1 MLGSDGGLSLGEG
14 ASCFDVSILSVA
26 PGDDMPDQKIAPR
39 YRADITA
46 GSLKV
51 TESRRIADLLINKVD
66 GAGWSDAIVKRN
78 ILQAKSPATARR
90 LSQLI
95 RLRLETL
102 GPDIWKLIRD
112 GQGPVAIHATFAAA
126 VKQSPLLGDFLAL
139 VVADQ
144 YRRFGK
150 TLSNKM
156 FSDYL
161 DGCRE
166 RDPLM
171 PAWTEETRLRV
182 RSSVFQMLA
191 QAGYIENTRSLKL
204 QSVHVADPVVRCLIR
219 TRDRRSRTGLLEPS
233 GAVDRGRAGVS
244 DDRQVAASVHPRRS
258 GGSRAWACCPPAAG
272 LRRPAIRRS
281 R

>member
-1 MLGSDGGLSLGEG
+1 
-14 ASCFDVSILSVA
+14 
-26 PGDDMPDQKIAPR
+26 MPDVKTAPR

-51 TESRRIADLLINKVD
+51 TESRRIADLLINQVD
-66 GAGWSDAIVKRN
+66 AAGWSDAIVKRN

-90 LSQLI
+90 LAQLI
-95 RLRLETL
+95 RSRLETL
-102 GPDIWKLIRD
+102 GPDIWRLIRD

-150 TLSNKM
+150 VLTNKM

-171 PAWTEETRLRV
+171 PEWTEETRLRV

-191 QAGYIENTRSLKL
+191 QAGYIENTRNLKL
-204 QSVHVADPVVRCLIR
+204 QSVHVADQVVRCLKANR
-219 TRDRRSRTGLLEPS
+219 EDYVLRCL
-233 GAVDRGRAGVS
+233 
-244 DDRQVAASVHPRRS
+244 QAAP
-258 GGSRAWACCPPAAG
+258 
-272 LRRPAIRRS
+272 
-281 R
+281 